1 MTIPLAN
8 NKKDRQSHR
17 VSSLCSQNL
26 CHCVTGNILHDA
38 GSYLYFISPE
48 ATDNEMIPPEAN
60 VKVADVTN
68 CSLSR
73 VHYLSTPSNHRY
85 LHLEAAVRP
94 ITVIKWLSQAQGQ
107 AALGQSWTLSSQ
119 DILLADESQRNSH
132 TMTHP
137 VALLLWLHT

>member
-1 MTIPLAN
+1 MMPGL
-8 NKKDRQSHR
+8 
-17 VSSLCSQNL
+17 
-26 CHCVTGNILHDA
+26 
-38 GSYLYFISPE
+38 YLYFISPE
-48 ATDNEMIPPEAN
+48 ATDYEMIPPEAN

-73 VHYLSTPSNHRY
+73 VHYQSTLSNHRH

-119 DILLADESQRNSH
+119 DKSPCRWKPEKQPHHDSSCGTLAVAEHVTILL
-132 TMTHP
+132 
-137 VALLLWLHT
+137 